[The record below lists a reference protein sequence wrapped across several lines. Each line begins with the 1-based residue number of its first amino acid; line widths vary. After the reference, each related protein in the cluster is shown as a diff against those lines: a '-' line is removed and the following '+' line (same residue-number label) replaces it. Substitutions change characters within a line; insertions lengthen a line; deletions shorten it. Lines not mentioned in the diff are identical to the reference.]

1 MTFKALLAAKTDGK
15 ITTSVV
21 DMNEQDLML
30 GDVTVAVDYSTVNY
44 KDALAISGR
53 TEVIRQF
60 PLIPGIDLA
69 GTVEASSYPAIAVG
83 DRVVANSWGLSQ
95 THHGGYAQKARLKG
109 EWLVKIPAPFSTKDA
124 MAIGTAGYTAMLSV
138 LALEHG
144 GITPQRGDILVTG
157 ANGGVGSI
165 VIALLADLGYRVVA
179 STGRVEEADYLRSL
193 GAADVIDR
201 RTLSEPGAPIAR
213 ERWAGA
219 VDSVGSHTLV
229 NVLAQTQYRGV
240 VTACGL
246 AQGVDLPGTVLPF
259 ILRNVTLAGIDSVNT
274 PQEARLEAW
283 SRLARDL
290 DVNKLARTMQV
301 VGLAEIPDVVRQ
313 ILAGKVQGR
322 TVVDMPSCAATGL
335 AWRRLDEDPTAR
347 QQDTKT
353 LLESILCQFWRSM
366 SARGTSTRKA
376 MVNSASQVR
385 TKASASHHFSA
396 HGRSTTSN
404 AQVDLCCR

>member
-1 MTFKALLAAKTDGK
+1 MAMTFKAMLAAKTDGK
-15 ITTSVV
+15 ITTSIVE
-21 DMNEQDLML
+21 MNERDLMP
-30 GDVTVAVDYSTVNY
+30 GEVTIAVDYSTVNY
-44 KDALAISGR
+44 KDAMAITGR
-53 TEVIRQF
+53 VEVIRQF

-69 GTVEASSYPAIAVG
+69 GTVEASSYPGIAVG

-109 EWLVKIPAPFSTKDA
+109 EWLVKIPAAFSTKDA

-138 LALEHG
+138 LALELG

-165 VIALLADLGYRVVA
+165 AIALLADLGYRVVA
-179 STGRVEEADYLRSL
+179 STGRLEEADYPRSL
-193 GAADVIDR
+193 GPADVLER

-259 ILRNVTLAGIDSVNT
+259 ILRNVTLAGIDSVNA
-274 PQEARLEAW
+274 PQQAPTEAW
-283 SRLARDL
+283 SRLARNLDL
-290 DVNKLARTMQV
+290 NKLARTMHV
-301 VGLAEIPDVVRQ
+301 VGLAEIPDVVRE
-313 ILAGKVQGR
+313 LFAGKVQGR
-322 TVVDMPSCAATGL
+322 TVVD
-335 AWRRLDEDPTAR
+335 
-347 QQDTKT
+347 
-353 LLESILCQFWRSM
+353 
-366 SARGTSTRKA
+366 
-376 MVNSASQVR
+376 VNA
-385 TKASASHHFSA
+385 
-396 HGRSTTSN
+396 
-404 AQVDLCCR
+404 

>member
-1 MTFKALLAAKTDGK
+1 MTMTFKALLAEKTGET
-15 ITTSVV
+15 ISTSVV
-21 DMNEQDLML
+21 EMNEQDLMP
-30 GDVTVAVDYSTVNY
+30 GDVSIAVDYSTVNY

-53 TEVIRQF
+53 ADVIRQF

-69 GTVEASSYPAIAVG
+69 GTVEASSYPGIAVG

-95 THHGGYAQKARLKG
+95 THHGGYAQKARIKG

-144 GITPQRGDILVTG
+144 GLTPQRGDVLVTG

-165 VIALLADLGYRVVA
+165 AIAILSDLGYRVVA
-179 STGRVEEADYLRSL
+179 STGRLEEADYLRSL
-193 GAADVIDR
+193 GAADVVDR
-201 RTLSEPGAPIAR
+201 RTLSEPGAPISR

-219 VDSVGSHTLV
+219 VDSVGSHTLA

-246 AQGVDLPGTVLPF
+246 AQGRDLPGSVLPF
-259 ILRNVTLAGIDSVNT
+259 ILRNVTLAGIDSVNA

-290 DVNKLARTMQV
+290 DLNKLARTIQV
-301 VGLAEIPDVVRQ
+301 IDLAEVPDVARQ
-313 ILAGKVQGR
+313 IFAGKVQGR
-322 TVVDMPSCAATGL
+322 TVVD
-335 AWRRLDEDPTAR
+335 
-347 QQDTKT
+347 
-353 LLESILCQFWRSM
+353 
-366 SARGTSTRKA
+366 
-376 MVNSASQVR
+376 VNA
-385 TKASASHHFSA
+385 
-396 HGRSTTSN
+396 
-404 AQVDLCCR
+404 